1 MRSVGG
7 SVDVSN
13 VGTKVVILLK
23 KFCEHKILS
32 FAQSCNKNEIIIYR
46 RCFFIV
52 ILKIWK

>member
-46 RCFFIV
+46 R
-52 ILKIWK
+52 